1 MLKARGAWF
10 SLYIFE
16 SKVNFFF
23 IYRVTLELYK
33 PTCFT
38 PFRIIL
44 KRHRYTFE
52 AKMNRIRN
60 YLNFDSCVILNKHD
74 DIGMRIEKPSTVR
87 NRRLKFGNDQKLM
100 TRSRNTTFAETG
112 GGWGRSKRRLKV
124 SRANNYAPLWFI
136 NIHANIAINSRQV
149 SRDRYALYIA
159 SKAVCSR

>member
-1 MLKARGAWF
+1 
-10 SLYIFE
+10 
-16 SKVNFFF
+16 
-23 IYRVTLELYK
+23 
-33 PTCFT
+33 
-38 PFRIIL
+38 
-44 KRHRYTFE
+44 
-52 AKMNRIRN
+52 MNRIRN

-100 TRSRNTTFAETG
+100 TRPRDTTFAKTG